1 MTALKRLVNSI
12 ATYALANVINSA
24 IPFLLLPVL
33 TRVLA
38 PAEYGVVTMF
48 ATVVSVLTAF
58 TGLSIH
64 GAVSVRHF
72 DADTD
77 HPRFVGT
84 CLGLLAVSTS
94 LVLLAV
100 WLMAGPL
107 SRWVE
112 IPEGW
117 LLVAVLASAAQ
128 AVVQVRLVIWQ
139 VRNEVWSYG
148 LFQILQ
154 TALNLG
160 LSLGLIL
167 LLGLGWEGRV
177 LGICVA
183 VFLFAGLALYGL
195 QRRALVRWS
204 IDREYIRA
212 ALNFGVPL
220 IPHAVGAMMIAM
232 SDRFIITHLLG
243 IGVTG
248 AYAVGV
254 QMGMA
259 VGLLADA
266 FVKAFGPHLF
276 SELKNQDP
284 ASGVRIVRQ
293 CAAVFL
299 GFMVLALGYVASLPY
314 LYPLIVGEQYDAS
327 LPIAQLI
334 GFGNAFMGMYYVV
347 AGFLFFFERTRL
359 LAKLT
364 LVVGVISI
372 FLTYALVDS
381 MGVSGAAWAY
391 VLVQLL
397 FFLGSWYL
405 AQRIFPLPW
414 GSLFSKRGH
423 LNAG

>member
-1 MTALKRLVNSI
+1 MTALKRLLNST

-24 IPFLLLPVL
+24 IPFFLLPVL

-48 ATVVSVLTAF
+48 TTVVGVLSAF

-72 DADTD
+72 DSSTD
-77 HPRFVGT
+77 HPRFVGA
-84 CLGLLAVSTS
+84 CLGVLAVSTS
-94 LVLLAV
+94 LVLLVV

-107 SRWVE
+107 ARSTE
-112 IPEGW
+112 IPENW
-117 LLVAVLASAAQ
+117 LLVAVLVSAAQ
-128 AVVQVRLVIWQ
+128 AIVQVRLVIWQ
-139 VRNEVWSYG
+139 VRNEVMRYG

-154 TALNLG
+154 TTLNLS
-160 LSLGLIL
+160 LSLGLIF

-177 LGICVA
+177 LGITV
-183 VFLFAGLALYGL
+183 VGFLFAGLALYGL
-195 QRRALVRWS
+195 QRRRLVRWS
-204 IDREYIRA
+204 LDREYVWSVLR
-212 ALNFGVPL
+212 FGVPL

-254 QMGMA
+254 QMGMV

-276 SELKNQDP
+276 SELKTRDST
-284 ASGVRIVRQ
+284 SGLRMVRQ
-293 CAAVFL
+293 CAVVFA
-299 GFMVLALGYVASLPY
+299 GFLVLALGYVAFLPY
-314 LYPLIVGEQYDAS
+314 LYPFIVGEQYSAS

-347 AGFLFFFERTRL
+347 AGFLFFFERTVL

-364 LVVGVISI
+364 LAVGLLSVALTYSLVNWVGVI
-372 FLTYALVDS
+372 
-381 MGVSGAAWAY
+381 GAAWAY
-391 VLVQLL
+391 VLVQFM
-397 FFLGSWYL
+397 FFMGAWRL
-405 AQRIFPLPW
+405 AQKVFPLPW
-414 GSLFSKRGH
+414 RSLFRAQG
-423 LNAG
+423 NPGC

>member
-1 MTALKRLVNSI
+1 MTALKRLLNST

-24 IPFLLLPVL
+24 IPFFLLPVL

-48 ATVVSVLTAF
+48 TTVVGVLSAF

-72 DADTD
+72 DSSTD
-77 HPRFVGT
+77 HPRFVGA
-84 CLGLLAVSTS
+84 CLSVLAVSTT
-94 LVLLAV
+94 LVLLVV

-107 SRWVE
+107 ARSTE
-112 IPEGW
+112 IPENW
-117 LLVAVLASAAQ
+117 LLVAVLVSAAQ
-128 AVVQVRLVIWQ
+128 AIVQVRLVIWQ
-139 VRNEVWSYG
+139 VRNEVMRYG

-154 TALNLG
+154 TTLNLS
-160 LSLGLIL
+160 LSLGLIF

-177 LGICVA
+177 LGITV
-183 VFLFAGLALYGL
+183 VGFLFAGLALYGL
-195 QRRALVRWS
+195 QRRRLVRWS
-204 IDREYIRA
+204 LERDYVRSVLR
-212 ALNFGVPL
+212 FGVPL

-254 QMGMA
+254 QMGMV

-276 SELKNQDP
+276 SELKARDSS
-284 ASGVRIVRQ
+284 SGLRMVRQ
-293 CAAVFL
+293 CAVVFA
-299 GFMVLALGYVASLPY
+299 GFLVLALGYVGFLPY
-314 LYPLIVGEQYDAS
+314 LYPFIVGEQYSAS

-347 AGFLFFFERTRL
+347 AGFLFFFERTVL

-364 LVVGVISI
+364 LAVGLLSVALTYSLVNWVGVI
-372 FLTYALVDS
+372 
-381 MGVSGAAWAY
+381 GAAWAY
-391 VLVQLL
+391 VLVQFM
-397 FFLGSWYL
+397 FFMGAWYL
-405 AQRIFPLPW
+405 AQRVFPLPW
-414 GSLFSKRGH
+414 RSLLRAKSDPGC
-423 LNAG
+423 

>member
-1 MTALKRLVNSI
+1 MSAFKRLVNST
-12 ATYALANVINSA
+12 ATYALANVLNSA

-38 PAEYGVVTMF
+38 PAEYGAVTMF

-77 HPRFVGT
+77 HPRFVGA
-84 CLGLLAVSTS
+84 CLGLLAISTS
-94 LVLLAV
+94 LVLLIV

-117 LLVAVLASAAQ
+117 LLVAVLTSAAQ
-128 AVVQVRLVIWQ
+128 AVVQVRLAIWQ
-139 VRNEVWSYG
+139 VRSEVWRYG

-154 TALNLG
+154 TSLNLG

-167 LLGLGWEGRV
+167 LLGMGWEGRV

-183 VFLFAGLALYGL
+183 VFLFAGIAIYGL
-195 QRRALVRWS
+195 QRRVLVRWA
-204 IDREYIRA
+204 IDIDYIRA
-212 ALNFGVPL
+212 ALRFGVPL

-243 IGVTG
+243 VGATG

-254 QMGMA
+254 QMGMV

-276 SELKNQDP
+276 SELKSQDSS
-284 ASGVRIVRQ
+284 SGVRIVRQ
-293 CAAVFL
+293 CAVVFV
-299 GFMVLALGYVASLPY
+299 GFLVFALGYVALLPY
-314 LYPLIVGEQYDAS
+314 FYPLIVGEQYSAS
-327 LPIAQLI
+327 LPIAQLV

-347 AGFLFFFERTRL
+347 AGFLFFFERTIL

-364 LVVGVISI
+364 LAVGLMSI
-372 FLTYALVDS
+372 VLTYVS
-381 MGVSGAAWAY
+381 VEKIGVNGAAWAY
-391 VLVQLL
+391 VLVQIL
-397 FFLGSWYL
+397 FFLGAWRL
-405 AQRIFPLPW
+405 AQGVFPLPW
-414 GSLFSKRGH
+414 RSLFCKRESFNVG
-423 LNAG
+423 